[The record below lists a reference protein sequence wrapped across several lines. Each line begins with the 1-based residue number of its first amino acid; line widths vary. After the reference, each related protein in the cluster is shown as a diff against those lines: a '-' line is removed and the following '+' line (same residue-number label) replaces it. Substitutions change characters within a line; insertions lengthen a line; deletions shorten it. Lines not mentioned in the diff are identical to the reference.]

1 MKPDAVLDFS
11 MEDGL
16 DDGLDDSAS
25 VIKDDGFDVESEWIR
40 ESARALHL
48 LLRWVGGWC
57 TRLI

>member
-1 MKPDAVLDFS
+1 